1 MSGKAKQGRDEWEV
15 KLVEASQSLMQ
26 VCEAT
31 PLVRRAVTRKIGEME
46 AIWDKF
52 LRHHGLYCKAA
63 GVGLGSAESSEY
75 LREKGKLREEAVQAA
90 EAALGEDTVDE
101 SATVVKR
108 LKKSVEMLKSEV
120 KLSIPT
126 LI

>member
-63 GVGLGSAESSEY
+63 GVGLGS
-75 LREKGKLREEAVQAA
+75 V
-90 EAALGEDTVDE
+90 
-101 SATVVKR
+101 
-108 LKKSVEMLKSEV
+108 
-120 KLSIPT
+120 
-126 LI
+126 